1 MKAAWA
7 WMCAAVALV
16 LAEVPIGATRAP
28 FAARVLAIAWC
39 YVLAVAC
46 LCVSRTLVKQSD
58 RREAPMVPGDLDAD
72 EYAH

>member
-28 FAARVLAIAWC
+28 FAARALAIAWC
-39 YVLAVAC
+39 YLYAVAC
-46 LCVSRTLVKQSD
+46 LCASRIMVKQSD
-58 RREAPMVPGDLDAD
+58 RRTAPLAPEELDTD